1 MTVFTPLDQP
11 DIDIKRDRW
20 GRPLITP
27 PDGGPAKPYVRV
39 STLAKV
45 LDDKTAL
52 TKWKQRMVAT
62 GIAARPDL
70 AQLAAAVKGDKKRL
84 DEVVEQAMAA
94 AETSKAANVGTALHA
109 LTEHIDAGTTPD
121 HIPDNLWPDLH
132 AYEQAMTSIDILA
145 MEQFVVNDTVEAAG
159 TFDRLVKLPDG
170 RIVVADIKTGQH
182 EPNYPH
188 GVAVQTAIYARGTG
202 YHPTKKRT
210 ASLADI
216 GVDLDRA
223 ILIHLPAGKAT
234 CELYWLDIAAGWEM
248 AKTATRVRAWHS
260 TKPIERIG

>member
-1 MTVFTPLDQP
+1 MNVQSVMDEIQ
-11 DIDIKRDRW
+11 RDRW
-20 GRPLITP
+20 GRPLIEP
-27 PDGGPAKPYVRV
+27 PEGGKPIAYTRV
-39 STLAKV
+39 STLSKS
-45 LDDKTAL
+45 LDKQEAL
-52 TKWKQRMVAT
+52 TKWKQRMTAV
-62 GIAARPDL
+62 GMSRRPDL
-70 AQLAAAVKGDKKRL
+70 LALVQATREDDRKVLDDACEQALAAAKS
-84 DEVVEQAMAA
+84 QAA
-94 AETSKAANVGTALHA
+94 ANTGTALHA
-109 LTEHIDAGTTPD
+109 FTERIDEGVPLEDIVASDVIKADLAAYRDRMAGVAT
-121 HIPDNLWPDLH
+121 
-132 AYEQAMTSIDILA
+132 LA
-145 MEQFVVNDTVEAAG
+145 KETFVVQDEVRCAG
-159 TFDRLVKLPDG
+159 TFDRLLLVDG
-170 RIVVADIKTGQH
+170 VPYVADIKTGQH

-248 AKTATRVRAWHS
+248 AQTATRVRAWHS

>member
-1 MTVFTPLDQP
+1 MNIQSVMDEIQ
-11 DIDIKRDRW
+11 RDRW
-20 GRPLITP
+20 GRPLIEP
-27 PDGGPAKPYVRV
+27 PDGGKPIAYTRV
-39 STLAKV
+39 STLAKS
-45 LDDKTAL
+45 LDKQEAL
-52 TKWKQRMVAT
+52 TKWKQRMTAV
-62 GIAARPDL
+62 GMSQRPDL
-70 AQLAAAVKGDKKRL
+70 LALVQATRDDDRKTLDDACEQALAAARS
-84 DEVVEQAMAA
+84 QAA
-94 AETSKAANVGTALHA
+94 ANTGTALHSFC
-109 LTEHIDAGTTPD
+109 ERIDEGVPVDEIVASD
-121 HIPDNLWPDLH
+121 IIKADLR
-132 AYEQAMTSIDILA
+132 AYTDATRWMKMLA
-145 MEQFVVNDTVEAAG
+145 AELFIVQDEIKCAG
-159 TFDRLVKLPDG
+159 TFDRLVQIDG
-170 RIVVADIKTGQH
+170 RAYVADIKTGQH

-248 AKTATRVRAWHS
+248 AQTATRVRAWHS